1 MPKHFLLAIIGLFL
15 WLAVPSPID
24 WQSEHYASAGE
35 VTTRIGAGSR
45 AMTIAQAQT
54 SNAFKIDK
62 RLVPLTPNPHLNN
75 PEGEV
80 ASMMRYSTPLAPL
93 FAALIAAPLGM
104 MFARKGAYAG
114 VGISIILVFLY
125 YVLTQMFH
133 ALGNHGAVPPFIA
146 VWTPNFLFGSIGAV
160 LIWLA
165 DRR

>member
-1 MPKHFLLAIIGLFL
+1 MQKHFLLTIIGLCL
-15 WLAVPSPID
+15 GLAAPCLIDMHSGHSAFAEQVSTKSKSVPA
-24 WQSEHYASAGE
+24 EAR
-35 VTTRIGAGSR
+35 V
-45 AMTIAQAQT
+45 AQAQG
-54 SNAFKIDK
+54 SSAFTTDN
-62 RLVPLTPNPHLNN
+62 RLAPLTPAPQANS
-75 PEGEV
+75 PEREV
-80 ASMMRYSTPLAPL
+80 SRMMRYSTPLAPL

-133 ALGNHGAVPPFIA
+133 ALGNHGAVPPLFA
-146 VWTPNFLFGSIGAV
+146 AWTPNILFGAVGAV